1 MKIWD
6 RTQNKMQQTKR
17 YYKKKFQKISMEL
30 EYHGKLDFT
39 KFENLKSGTSL
50 HISETMIDY
59 NIICKKM
66 LFGYFR
72 QQNLPKIHL

>member
-1 MKIWD
+1 
-6 RTQNKMQQTKR
+6 
-17 YYKKKFQKISMEL
+17 MEL

-39 KFENLKSGTSL
+39 KFENPKSGTSL

-66 LFGYFR
+66 LFGYFLLSKSINSGKAIC
-72 QQNLPKIHL
+72 QM

>member
-1 MKIWD
+1 
-6 RTQNKMQQTKR
+6 
-17 YYKKKFQKISMEL
+17 MEL

-59 NIICKKM
+59 NIVCKKM

>member
-1 MKIWD
+1 
-6 RTQNKMQQTKR
+6 
-17 YYKKKFQKISMEL
+17 MEH

-39 KFENLKSGTSL
+39 KFEYPKSGTSL

-59 NIICKKM
+59 NIVCKKM

-72 QQNLPKIHL
+72 QQNLPKIHLWKIEKK